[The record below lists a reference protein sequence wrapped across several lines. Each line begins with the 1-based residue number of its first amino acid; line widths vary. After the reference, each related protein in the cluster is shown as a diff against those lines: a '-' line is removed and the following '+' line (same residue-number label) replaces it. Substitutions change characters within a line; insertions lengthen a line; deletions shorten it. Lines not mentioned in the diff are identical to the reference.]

1 MSLIRNIKIRK
12 MNIEFEV
19 ILIPMLT
26 SCEYIILF
34 WYVFNLALK
43 QEVRIMK
50 RFFIAATVLAV
61 MVSGGLVL
69 AQQQGAG
76 QGQGYGPQ
84 GQGWFCPWGGQNGP
98 QGQGMGPGMMRGQ
111 GMKQGQQGMMRGG
124 QQGMMHGQGMHRGQQ
139 GMHQGW
145 GRGQYG
151 PQGGQQQQPAQPL
164 QADQARQLAENYV
177 AGNPNLKVGEVT
189 DNDAQGTFVATIVTQ
204 DGSLVEKVLIDKET
218 GWMKRQ
224 Y

>member
-1 MSLIRNIKIRK
+1 
-12 MNIEFEV
+12 
-19 ILIPMLT
+19 
-26 SCEYIILF
+26 
-34 WYVFNLALK
+34 
-43 QEVRIMK
+43 MK
-50 RFFIAATVLAV
+50 RFLIAATVLAV

-76 QGQGYGPQ
+76 QGQAYGPQ
-84 GQGWFCPWGGQNGP
+84 GQGWFCPWCGQNSA

-111 GMKQGQQGMMRGG
+111 QGMMHGQQGMMRGQGMKPCQKGMMRGQGMHRGQGMMRGGQQGMMHGQGMMRG

-139 GMHQGW
+139 GMQQGW

-151 PQGGQQQQPAQPL
+151 PQGGQQQQTAQPL

-177 AGNPNLKVGEVT
+177 AENPNLKVGEVN
-189 DNDAQGTFVATIVTQ
+189 DNDEQGAFVATIVTQ